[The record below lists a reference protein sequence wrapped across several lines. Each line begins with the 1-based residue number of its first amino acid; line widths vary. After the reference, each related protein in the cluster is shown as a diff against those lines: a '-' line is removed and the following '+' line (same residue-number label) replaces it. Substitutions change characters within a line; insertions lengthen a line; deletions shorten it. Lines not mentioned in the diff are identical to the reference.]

1 MTFWRSPKTSVAFL
15 GALIWLNFG
24 AFAAAESCAQAI
36 GEAAVRH
43 GVPVELL
50 HAIASV
56 ESGHDPLILNIGG
69 RVYRPATAA
78 EATALLYRADGTP
91 RRDATVGCMQI
102 HTGAHL
108 AAIGGRPEPLL
119 SASFNV
125 DYGTRLL
132 RTLYDRSGSWRTAV
146 RRYQGGTG
154 SVYICHVDRR
164 LAAHGATFRL
174 GCP

>member
-1 MTFWRSPKTSVAFL
+1 MTFWRSPKTSMVFL
-15 GALIWLNFG
+15 AALIWLNSG
-24 AFAAAESCAQAI
+24 AAAVAESCAQAI
-36 GEAAVRH
+36 GEASVRY
-43 GVPVELL
+43 GVPIELL

-56 ESGHDPLILNIGG
+56 ESGHDPLILNIAG
-69 RVYRPATAA
+69 RVYQPSTAA
-78 EATALLYRADGTP
+78 EAAALLYRADGTP

-119 SASFNV
+119 SARFNV

-132 RTLYDRSGSWRTAV
+132 RTLYDQSGSWRTAV

-164 LAAHGATFRL
+164 LAAHGAAFRL

>member
-1 MTFWRSPKTSVAFL
+1 MTFWCSPKTSMIFLAAFF
-15 GALIWLNFG
+15 WLLPG
-24 AFAAAESCAQAI
+24 DHAAAQSCAQAI
-36 GEAAVRH
+36 GEAAARH
-43 GVPVELL
+43 GVPIELL

-56 ESGHDPLILNIGG
+56 ESGHDPLILNVAG
-69 RVYRPATAA
+69 RVYRPTTSAQAA
-78 EATALLYRADGTP
+78 ALLYFADGTP

-102 HTGAHL
+102 HTGSHL

-119 SASFNV
+119 SAPFNV

-132 RTLYDRSGSWRTAV
+132 RGVYDQTGSWRTAV

-164 LAAHGATFRL
+164 LAAAGASFRL